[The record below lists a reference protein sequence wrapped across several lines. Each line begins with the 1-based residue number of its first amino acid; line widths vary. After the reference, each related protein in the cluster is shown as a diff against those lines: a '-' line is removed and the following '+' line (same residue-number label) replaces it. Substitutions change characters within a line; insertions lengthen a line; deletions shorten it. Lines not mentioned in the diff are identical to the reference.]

1 MNFLLD
7 TNIISDARRQTSAK
21 LNSWLAQQKISETCI
36 SVISIFELEK
46 GVQLVERRDTAQGA
60 LLRHWLENSVRAVF
74 QGQTLPITEE
84 IATIAAGLHVAD
96 PMPEMDALIAAT
108 AIAHGL
114 TLVTRNTKDFD
125 RLKVGLLNPHK
136 L

>member
-84 IATIAAGLHVAD
+84 IATIAAGLHVPD